1 MNEIIQS
8 VLFDKNNF
16 TVKKAVKWLKTRN
29 LKYNDVDNDKPNYIH
44 FRQEDPKKLE
54 NEGYLFKNKVFDNG
68 TKIYIIAY
76 KNGLKGGAIS
86 SENLEK
92 FIKASYKSTDDDI
105 DGYKKDKELSTAEIS
120 TFYNPSNDHVVAVF
134 RGTEK
139 TLTDWS
145 NNIAYVVGQYEN
157 TDRFKRAKE
166 LYNKIVK
173 KYGEKNISLVGHS
186 QSAVITRKI
195 GENAKEIINV
205 NPAHLFE
212 KQKENE
218 FNVRSSGDI
227 VSAVKPVAD
236 VYNKV
241 KTTATNAVKSV
252 ANVFL
257 PKSKKLKIDKDV
269 SNQNI
274 TIENKTL
281 NPLTEHTSDILNR
294 LPSETLIGQGMK
306 PLFNNYIVEVPTPM
320 INKTNKGRL
329 VEVNPITKTGNLTT
343 RNKKKS
349 VVIRISP
356 DDEPHIQEHG
366 DLINKGLEEMKKK
379 KIKKMREVYKKFTN
393 KPENKKLRDE
403 HFNLKNSIEEIENK
417 IILLK
422 GNSKEKREL
431 KIKLQKL
438 KDRRMEIK
446 PEYDK
451 IFEEAEKL
459 KTIVEFTKM
468 DIKDDKTLKEFN
480 SIYLQIPK
488 MANVTKNN
496 KVVEISPITKTGNL
510 TTRNKQKSIILKP
523 SKDNEIHFETKQN
536 KPVVIPEVKK
546 TFEKNKWIE
555 LENSDSESD
564 SDGEI
569 EIWRNGKLVKPVED
583 SESDSESDEE
593 DDDKLKLNNKQ
604 EEVIKG
610 IDELLKFL
618 KTGRKNFYIEKNQEL
633 FETLRNAIMAY
644 DFYPTPEKYSEEIY
658 KLETE
663 HYGLNNSHILDVGCG
678 LLSLSLPFI
687 QNAVETT
694 KIDLIE
700 MNPAFY
706 NIIKPLQGNNINI
719 INKNFFDIPTE
730 TFNKKGI
737 NIILSN
743 PPFAGTAGGDRTTLL
758 YYYFLKK
765 ILDIAMIQNTETHIY
780 FICPKTHFQSKN
792 KWMKNG
798 DVIDVSNVIP
808 KKTEKDINKFL
819 NIKWM
824 MDNEFNGQ
832 CEYLHDITS
841 FRTLR
846 KGKPVDL
853 GLTVGLFRFS
863 VRSGWGG

>member
-16 TVKKAVKWLKTRN
+16 TVKKAIKWLKTRN

-105 DGYKKDKELSTAEIS
+105 DGYKKDKELSNAEIS
-120 TFYNPSNDHVVAVF
+120 TFYNPSNNVIAVF

-145 NNIAYVVGQYEN
+145 NNIAYIAGQYEN

-166 LYNKIVK
+166 MYNKIVK

-349 VVIRISP
+349 VVIEVSP
-356 DDEPHIQEHG
+356 DDELHIKNNG
-366 DLINKGLEEMKKK
+366 
-379 KIKKMREVYKKFTN
+379 
-393 KPENKKLRDE
+393 
-403 HFNLKNSIEEIENK
+403 KNS
-417 IILLK
+417 
-422 GNSKEKREL
+422 
-431 KIKLQKL
+431 
-438 KDRRMEIK
+438 
-446 PEYDK
+446 
-451 IFEEAEKL
+451 
-459 KTIVEFTKM
+459 
-468 DIKDDKTLKEFN
+468 KTLKEFN

-496 KVVEISPITKTGNL
+496 KVVEVSPITKTGNL

-523 SKDNEIHFETKQN
+523 SKDNEIHFEKKQ
-536 KPVVIPEVKK
+536 
-546 TFEKNKWIE
+546 
-555 LENSDSESD
+555 SEPAN
-564 SDGEI
+564 I
-569 EIWRNGKLVKPVED
+569 QRR
-583 SESDSESDEE
+583 
-593 DDDKLKLNNKQ
+593 
-604 EEVIKG
+604 
-610 IDELLKFL
+610 
-618 KTGRKNFYIEKNQEL
+618 RK
-633 FETLRNAIMAY
+633 
-644 DFYPTPEKYSEEIY
+644 IY
-658 KLETE
+658 
-663 HYGLNNSHILDVGCG
+663 
-678 LLSLSLPFI
+678 
-687 QNAVETT
+687 
-694 KIDLIE
+694 
-700 MNPAFY
+700 
-706 NIIKPLQGNNINI
+706 
-719 INKNFFDIPTE
+719 
-730 TFNKKGI
+730 
-737 NIILSN
+737 
-743 PPFAGTAGGDRTTLL
+743 
-758 YYYFLKK
+758 
-765 ILDIAMIQNTETHIY
+765 
-780 FICPKTHFQSKN
+780 
-792 KWMKNG
+792 
-798 DVIDVSNVIP
+798 
-808 KKTEKDINKFL
+808 
-819 NIKWM
+819 
-824 MDNEFNGQ
+824 
-832 CEYLHDITS
+832 
-841 FRTLR
+841 
-846 KGKPVDL
+846 
-853 GLTVGLFRFS
+853 
-863 VRSGWGG
+863 